1 MSRRLNL
8 PPSTTLAEAEAVMR
22 PLVWEAEGVI
32 CPLCRQHAQVYKWS
46 LYSTAAHALILLL
59 KLGGRDK
66 PIHTKE
72 IKKLGHTGQGDISR
86 LRIWGLAE
94 EERVRRPD
102 DGRAGFW
109 WITGKGEDFAH
120 NRTTLPKHAW
130 VYDTRVMRYEGD
142 PVTIKDA
149 LGTKFD
155 YRKLMDGTWGD
166 ETDQTDHDDDAGGGD
181 EDDEE

>member
-1 MSRRLNL
+1 MRRRFDVGDRDHRRLRRRLARPRPLGLLRRDDRALPGAAMSRRLNL

-72 IKKLGHTGQGDISR
+72 IKKLGHTG
-86 LRIWGLAE
+86 
-94 EERVRRPD
+94 
-102 DGRAGFW
+102 
-109 WITGKGEDFAH
+109 
-120 NRTTLPKHAW
+120 
-130 VYDTRVMRYEGD
+130 
-142 PVTIKDA
+142 
-149 LGTKFD
+149 
-155 YRKLMDGTWGD
+155 
-166 ETDQTDHDDDAGGGD
+166 
-181 EDDEE
+181 